1 MHASYIAFD
10 IIPRLS
16 NPEHIFQPKYSD
28 FCSSALNH
36 FRSTGFQKSRPRLV
50 RKQPILTNIA
60 HLFLFISLRAS
71 RHAFAD
77 VGHSPSLSLTQ
88 MFQLFPSIREFDF
101 VYIDRPSG
109 IIVYVLPNVVWPLF
123 VPILNGL
130 VS

>member
-1 MHASYIAFD
+1 MFYVVSLKTFI
-10 IIPRLS
+10 
-16 NPEHIFQPKYSD
+16 
-28 FCSSALNH
+28 
-36 FRSTGFQKSRPRLV
+36 KSRTHISTDLQRLLLRRIYPLPV
-50 RKQPILTNIA
+50 NWFPKFSTATGSRNSPGRTNIA
-60 HLFLFISLRAS
+60 PHLFLFISLRAS

-101 VYIDRPSG
+101 VYIDRSSG